1 MNKGNTKRRIARSFM
16 DLVIESPNPRTH
28 VNVTEIVS
36 RLNMDRKTFYHYF
49 DNTTDLVIWIFRS
62 EIAPMISG
70 EKFEGFKLEYPDP
83 SLHDK
88 YQDLPFFAHAPLIN
102 GKLDQSSYF
111 KALCDLFN
119 TDFEY
124 YRRVLTYSCYLDFY
138 CYLVNLYKPAIRND
152 ILELSSGKSP
162 LPNEVIEFLTEY
174 HTIAIIGRVPYHFSF
189 KQNQLPKEG
198 LDRVWNYSH
207 EILRYSVDNL
217 FPLNMRRNLPN
228 M

>member
-62 EIAPMISG
+62 EIASMISG

-124 YRRVLTYSCYLDFY
+124 YRVF
-138 CYLVNLYKPAIRND
+138 
-152 ILELSSGKSP
+152 
-162 LPNEVIEFLTEY
+162 
-174 HTIAIIGRVPYHFSF
+174 
-189 KQNQLPKEG
+189 
-198 LDRVWNYSH
+198 
-207 EILRYSVDNL
+207 
-217 FPLNMRRNLPN
+217 
-228 M
+228 